1 MAKKRSPKNTASTRV
16 TFLSV
21 VSFFIIKKLTSFPW
35 KKLDLSFD
43 AEWAHYSILEAF
55 PYVILGGMA
64 AYKKNFQLVSEFKPS
79 GDQPKA
85 IEQLLQNFEA
95 GLNHQTLLG
104 VTGSGKTFTMAHTI
118 QKLNQPAL
126 VLAPNKTLAAQ
137 LYAEFKELFP
147 QNAVEYFVSYYD
159 YYQPEAYIPSSDT
172 YIEKDSAINEQI
184 DRMRHSATRS
194 LFDRRD
200 VIIVSSVSCI
210 YGLGSPEAYQG
221 MMIQIVSNTEMKR
234 DHLLRELIRIQYQR
248 NNVDFHRGTV
258 RVRGDNVEIFPPY
271 EEERAV
277 RVEFFGDF
285 IERLSWIDPLTGQVL
300 EELDQVGIYP
310 GSHYATT
317 DDNIKRAIKTIQDEL
332 RDRLKQ
338 MNHDLK
344 FLEAQRLEQR
354 TYYDIEMM
362 EQMGFCQGIENYSRH
377 LTGRGPG
384 EPPPTLLEYFPKDFV
399 TFIDESHVTVP
410 QIGAMYRGDRSRK
423 STLVEH
429 GFRLPSALD
438 NRPLNFQEFERMMDK
453 VVYVSA
459 TPGNY
464 EFQKSE
470 GIIVEQIIRPTGLID
485 PIVEIRPV
493 KFQVDDLLKEIRER
507 VKINERVLIT
517 TLTKRSAED
526 LTEYYENLGIKVKYL
541 HSDIKTV
548 ERTEILRDL
557 RLGVFDVLVGINL
570 LREGLDIP
578 EVSLVGITDADKEG
592 FLRSERSLIQTI
604 GRAAR
609 NLNGRVI
616 LYADRITDSIS
627 KAMGETDRRR
637 KIQQD
642 YNEANGITPQ
652 SIKKRI
658 KEGLGEVFDGTLS
671 TPLQGENK
679 ASAIFNKFSQQPDKI
694 EQEIAKLR
702 ARMKE
707 LSANLEFEEAAKIRD
722 EIKRLQIIE
731 LNVRSGEVEE
741 SSSEVLKDGL
751 E

>member
-1 MAKKRSPKNTASTRV
+1 MGSS
-16 TFLSV
+16 
-21 VSFFIIKKLTSFPW
+21 
-35 KKLDLSFD
+35 
-43 AEWAHYSILEAF
+43 
-55 PYVILGGMA
+55 
-64 AYKKNFQLVSEFKPS
+64 YKKNFQLVSEFKPS

-85 IEQLLQNFEA
+85 IEQIAENFSA
-95 GLNHQTLLG
+95 GLKHQTLLG

-118 QKLNQPAL
+118 ANLNQPAL

-147 QNAVEYFVSYYD
+147 HNAVEYFVSYYD
-159 YYQPEAYIPSSDT
+159 YYQPEAYIPSTDT

-210 YGLGSPEAYQG
+210 YGLGSPEAYEG

-248 NNVDFHRGTV
+248 NNVDFSRGTV

-285 IERLSWIDPLTGQVL
+285 IERLSWVDPLTGQVL
-300 EELDQVGIYP
+300 EEIDQIGIYP
-310 GSHYATT
+310 GSHHVTS
-317 DDNIKRAIKTIQDEL
+317 DDSLKRAIKTIQDEL
-332 RDRLKQ
+332 RDRLVQLNQEMK
-338 MNHDLK
+338 L
-344 FLEAQRLEQR
+344 LEAQRLEQR

-377 LTGRGPG
+377 MTGRGPG

-399 TFIDESHVTVP
+399 TFVDESHVTIP
-410 QIGAMYRGDRSRK
+410 QIGGMYRGDRARK
-423 STLVEH
+423 MNLVEH

-438 NRPLNFQEFERMMDK
+438 NRPLNFQEFEKMMDK

-459 TPGNY
+459 TPGVY
-464 EFQKSE
+464 ELQKSE
-470 GIIVEQIIRPTGLID
+470 GVIVEQIIRPTGLID
-485 PIVEIRPV
+485 PVVEVRPV
-493 KFQVDDLLKEIRER
+493 KHQVDDLLKEIRDR
-507 VKINERVLIT
+507 VKKQERVLIT

-541 HSDIKTV
+541 HSEIDTM
-548 ERTEILRDL
+548 ERMEILRDL

-592 FLRSERSLIQTI
+592 FLRSERSLVQTI

-616 LYADRITDSIS
+616 LYGDIVTESMQ
-627 KAMGETDRRR
+627 KAINETERRR
-637 KIQQD
+637 RIQAE
-642 YNEANGITPQ
+642 YNEVHGITPQ
-652 SIKKRI
+652 SVKKKIKD
-658 KEGLGEVFDGTLS
+658 GLGELFDGTVS
-671 TPLQGENK
+671 TPLAGETK
-679 ASAIFNKFSQQPDKI
+679 SAAIMNKFAQQPDKI
-694 EQEIAKLR
+694 QQEIEKLR
-702 ARMKE
+702 VRMKE

-722 EIKRLQIIE
+722 EIKRLQIVE
-731 LNVRSGEVEE
+731 LNVRSGEVESE
-741 SSSEVLKDGL
+741 SAEVVKDGL
-751 E
+751 K

>member
-1 MAKKRSPKNTASTRV
+1 MAS
-16 TFLSV
+16 
-21 VSFFIIKKLTSFPW
+21 
-35 KKLDLSFD
+35 
-43 AEWAHYSILEAF
+43 
-55 PYVILGGMA
+55 
-64 AYKKNFQLVSEFKPS
+64 AYKKNFQLVSEYKPS
-79 GDQPKA
+79 GDQPRA
-85 IEQLLQNFEA
+85 IQQMMENFDA
-95 GLNHQTLLG
+95 GLKHQTLLG
-104 VTGSGKTFTMAHTI
+104 VTGSGKTFSMAHTI
-118 QKLNQPAL
+118 AKLNQPAL

-147 QNAVEYFVSYYD
+147 HNAVEYFVSYYD
-159 YYQPEAYIPSSDT
+159 YYQPEAYIPSTDT

-210 YGLGSPEAYQG
+210 YGLGSPEAYEG

-234 DHLLRELIRIQYQR
+234 DHLIRELIRIQYQR
-248 NNVDFHRGTV
+248 NNVDFSRGTV
-258 RVRGDNVEIFPPY
+258 RVRGDNVEIFPSY
-271 EEERAV
+271 EEDRAV

-300 EELDQVGIYP
+300 EELDQIGIYP
-310 GSHYATT
+310 GSHHVTS
-317 DDNIKRAIKTIQDEL
+317 DDNLKRAIRTIQDEL
-332 RDRLKQ
+332 RERLV
-338 MNHDLK
+338 DLNKEVK

-377 LTGRGPG
+377 MTGRGPG
-384 EPPPTLLEYFPKDFV
+384 EPPPTLLEYFPKEFV

-410 QIGAMYRGDRSRK
+410 QIGGMYRGDRARK
-423 STLVEH
+423 MTLVEH

-438 NRPLNFQEFERMMDK
+438 NRPLNFQEFETMMDK

-459 TPGNY
+459 TPGTY
-464 EFQKSE
+464 ELQKSE

-485 PIVEIRPV
+485 PVVEVRPV
-493 KFQVDDLLKEIRER
+493 KHQVDDLLKEIRDR
-507 VKINERVLIT
+507 IKKNERVLIT

-541 HSDIKTV
+541 HSEVQTV

-609 NLNGRVI
+609 NLNGHVI
-616 LYADRITDSIS
+616 LYGDTITESMA
-627 KAMGETDRRR
+627 KAMGETERRR
-637 KIQQD
+637 RIQQK
-642 YNEANGITPQ
+642 YNEDNGITPQ
-652 SIKKRI
+652 SIRKRI
-658 KEGLGEVFDGTLS
+658 KEGLGEVFDGTLAGG
-671 TPLQGENK
+671 PLQGENK
-679 ASAIFNKFSQQPDKI
+679 TAAVVTKFSSQPDKLQ
-694 EQEIAKLR
+694 EEIAKLR
-702 ARMKE
+702 AKMKK
-707 LSANLEFEEAAKIRD
+707 LSAELEFEEAAKVRD

-731 LNVRSGEVEE
+731 LNIRSGEVEQT
-741 SSSEVLKDGL
+741 SAEVLKDGL
-751 E
+751 K

>member
-1 MAKKRSPKNTASTRV
+1 MSLCRNEGLDFGLTQCRPKKEAG
-16 TFLSV
+16 TFQNY
-21 VSFFIIKKLTSFPW
+21 
-35 KKLDLSFD
+35 
-43 AEWAHYSILEAF
+43 AMLE
-55 PYVILGGMA
+55 GMA
-64 AYKKNFQLVSEFKPS
+64 SAYKKNFQLVSEYKPS
-79 GDQPKA
+79 GDQPRA
-85 IEQLLQNFEA
+85 IQQMMENFDA
-95 GLNHQTLLG
+95 GLKHQTLLG
-104 VTGSGKTFTMAHTI
+104 VTGSGKTFSMAHTI
-118 QKLNQPAL
+118 AKLNQPAL

-147 QNAVEYFVSYYD
+147 HNAVEYFVSYYD
-159 YYQPEAYIPSSDT
+159 YYQPEAYIPSTDT

-210 YGLGSPEAYQG
+210 YGLGSPEAYEG

-234 DHLLRELIRIQYQR
+234 DHLIRELIRIQYQR
-248 NNVDFHRGTV
+248 NNVDFSRGTV
-258 RVRGDNVEIFPPY
+258 RVRGDNVEIFPSY
-271 EEERAV
+271 EEDRAV

-300 EELDQVGIYP
+300 EELDQIGIYP
-310 GSHYATT
+310 GSHHVTS
-317 DDNIKRAIKTIQDEL
+317 DDNLKRAIRTIQDEL
-332 RDRLKQ
+332 RERLV
-338 MNHDLK
+338 DLNKEMK

-377 LTGRGPG
+377 MTGRGPG
-384 EPPPTLLEYFPKDFV
+384 EPPPTLLEYFPKEFV

-410 QIGAMYRGDRSRK
+410 QIGGMYRGDRARK
-423 STLVEH
+423 MTLVEH

-438 NRPLNFQEFERMMDK
+438 NRPLNFQEFETMMDK

-459 TPGNY
+459 TPGTY
-464 EFQKSE
+464 ELQKSE

-485 PIVEIRPV
+485 PVVEVRPV
-493 KFQVDDLLKEIRER
+493 KHQVDDLLKEIRDR
-507 VKINERVLIT
+507 IKKNERVLIT

-541 HSDIKTV
+541 HSEVQTV

-609 NLNGRVI
+609 NLNGHVI
-616 LYADRITDSIS
+616 LYGDTITESMA
-627 KAMGETDRRR
+627 KAMGETERRR
-637 KIQQD
+637 RIQQK
-642 YNEANGITPQ
+642 YNEDNGITPQ
-652 SIKKRI
+652 SIRKRI
-658 KEGLGEVFDGTLS
+658 KEGLGEVFDGTLAGG
-671 TPLQGENK
+671 PLQGENK
-679 ASAIFNKFSQQPDKI
+679 TAAVVTKFSSQPDKLQ
-694 EQEIAKLR
+694 EEIAKLR
-702 ARMKE
+702 AKMKK
-707 LSANLEFEEAAKIRD
+707 LSAELEFEEAAKVRD

-731 LNVRSGEVEE
+731 LNIRSGEVEQT
-741 SSSEVLKDGL
+741 SAEVLKDGL
-751 E
+751 K

>member
-1 MAKKRSPKNTASTRV
+1 MRV
-16 TFLSV
+16 LFRGR
-21 VSFFIIKKLTSFPW
+21 
-35 KKLDLSFD
+35 
-43 AEWAHYSILEAF
+43 A
-55 PYVILGGMA
+55 ILGGMGSS
-64 AYKKNFQLVSEFKPS
+64 YKKNFQLVSEFKPS

-85 IEQLLQNFEA
+85 IEQIAENFSA
-95 GLNHQTLLG
+95 GLKHQTLLG

-118 QKLNQPAL
+118 ANLNQPAL

-147 QNAVEYFVSYYD
+147 HNAVEYFVSYYD
-159 YYQPEAYIPSSDT
+159 YYQPEAYIPSTDT

-210 YGLGSPEAYQG
+210 YGLGSPEAYEG

-248 NNVDFHRGTV
+248 NNVDFSRGTV

-285 IERLSWIDPLTGQVL
+285 IERLSWVDPLTGQVL
-300 EELDQVGIYP
+300 EEIDQIGIYP
-310 GSHYATT
+310 GSHHVTS
-317 DDNIKRAIKTIQDEL
+317 DDSLKRAIKTIQDEL
-332 RDRLKQ
+332 RDRLVQLNQEMK
-338 MNHDLK
+338 L
-344 FLEAQRLEQR
+344 LEAQRLEQR

-377 LTGRGPG
+377 MTGRGPG

-399 TFIDESHVTVP
+399 TFVDESHVTIP
-410 QIGAMYRGDRSRK
+410 QIGGMYRGDRARK
-423 STLVEH
+423 MNLVEH

-438 NRPLNFQEFERMMDK
+438 NRPLNFQEFEKMMDK

-459 TPGNY
+459 TPGVY
-464 EFQKSE
+464 ELQKSE
-470 GIIVEQIIRPTGLID
+470 GVIVEQIIRPTGLID
-485 PIVEIRPV
+485 PVVEVRPV
-493 KFQVDDLLKEIRER
+493 KHQVDDLLKEIRDR
-507 VKINERVLIT
+507 VRKQERVLIT

-541 HSDIKTV
+541 HSEIDTM
-548 ERTEILRDL
+548 ERMEILRDL

-592 FLRSERSLIQTI
+592 FLRSERSLVQTI

-616 LYADRITDSIS
+616 LYGDIVTESMQ
-627 KAMGETDRRR
+627 KAINETERRR
-637 KIQQD
+637 RIQAE
-642 YNEANGITPQ
+642 YNEVHGITPQ
-652 SIKKRI
+652 SVKKKIKD
-658 KEGLGEVFDGTLS
+658 GLGELFDGTVS
-671 TPLQGENK
+671 TPLAGETK
-679 ASAIFNKFSQQPDKI
+679 SAAIMNKFAQQPDKI
-694 EQEIAKLR
+694 QQEIEKLR
-702 ARMKE
+702 VRMKE

-722 EIKRLQIIE
+722 EIKRLQIVE
-731 LNVRSGEVEE
+731 LNVRSGEVESE
-741 SSSEVLKDGL
+741 SAEVVKDGL
-751 E
+751 K